1 MAGLGTVFV
10 CGRYVSI
17 DPSGALHPLRVALD
31 GQLEP
36 KKKREKFG
44 FVDAAGQFKI
54 APTFDEVL
62 SFSEGLAA
70 VRSGKKWGFIDTSGK
85 IVIQPQFKS
94 AFYFREGVGTAEVD
108 SGYALI
114 DTSGKVLAE
123 GFDNVDFINDGRVPV
138 SHRDKSG
145 FLSLYGKV
153 VIPSFTTT

>member
-1 MAGLGTVFV
+1 M
-10 CGRYVSI
+10 
-17 DPSGALHPLRVALD
+17 
-31 GQLEP
+31 
-36 KKKREKFG
+36 
-44 FVDAAGQFKI
+44 
-54 APTFDEVL
+54 
-62 SFSEGLAA
+62 
-70 VRSGKKWGFIDTSGK
+70 RSGKRWGFIDTSGK

-108 SGYALI
+108 SGYASI

-145 FLSLYGKV
+145 FLSIYGKV